1 MPSPDWIGQTLCVLY
16 PFCSANSVATV
27 GVRVYGWLRHSRW
40 SHPCPANLVTLTAQK
55 FRHLPFSKEVSHES
69 VAGRPLWIRF
79 TSTPCSFF
87 ELYVHC
93 VRGLKRRFAW
103 QVQRT
108 SRTFSS
114 TWQAWH
120 FLHVAKM
127 FAGVGQHERWF
138 WRSCLVAGAV
148 FRWTT
153 FWKVRKHRFVKL
165 SSVLISNMMIPCGGT
180 SDASGSFFVAG
191 AVLCRP
197 RHKSGWDLGKRRCW
211 HFWCSFFMVRAMF
224 CESLTCARATSSSLC
239 ACRIA
244 LVVARFWDCSRN
256 PLVTLCGSDC
266 SRCGA
271 VRILQSRNLLGTW
284 GLSDRSCCVAG
295 FFFEIPSAL
304 CACQIALAVAR
315 CSFHWVKEIL
325 RGDLDKE
332 VFCREFAQRS
342 WQEMSCLCRDLAR
355 RLLLE
360 SLYRD
365 LAQRF
370 CGRDLAKRPLAY
382 TCLTKI

>member
-1 MPSPDWIGQTLCVLY
+1 
-16 PFCSANSVATV
+16 
-27 GVRVYGWLRHSRW
+27 
-40 SHPCPANLVTLTAQK
+40 
-55 FRHLPFSKEVSHES
+55 
-69 VAGRPLWIRF
+69 
-79 TSTPCSFF
+79 
-87 ELYVHC
+87 
-93 VRGLKRRFAW
+93 
-103 QVQRT
+103 
-108 SRTFSS
+108 
-114 TWQAWH
+114 
-120 FLHVAKM
+120 M

-271 VRILQSRNLLGTW
+271 VRIFAIAQPSRHLGPVRSLLLCRGIFFWDPFGT
-284 GLSDRSCCVAG
+284 LRVSDRSRCG
-295 FFFEIPSAL
+295 
-304 CACQIALAVAR
+304 AVLV
-315 CSFHWVKEIL
+315 SL
-325 RGDLDKE
+325 SQGDL
-332 VFCREFAQRS
+332 VRRS
-342 WQEMSCLCRDLAR
+342 WQGG
-355 RLLLE
+355 LL
-360 SLYRD
+360 
-365 LAQRF
+365 
-370 CGRDLAKRPLAY
+370 
-382 TCLTKI
+382 

>member
-1 MPSPDWIGQTLCVLY
+1 L
-16 PFCSANSVATV
+16 
-27 GVRVYGWLRHSRW
+27 WL
-40 SHPCPANLVTLTAQK
+40 
-55 FRHLPFSKEVSHES
+55 FR
-69 VAGRPLWIRF
+69 RCRF

-180 SDASGSFFVAG
+180 SDASGSFSWQAHT
-191 AVLCRP
+191 VLCTSTKKLLRP
-197 RHKSGWDLGKRRCW
+197 RQNVSLD
-211 HFWCSFFMVRAMF
+211 FQCSCFVVGAMF
-224 CESLTCARATSSSLC
+224 CENLTCAHTTLSWLC

-244 LVVARFWDCSRN
+244 LVVARCEFW
-256 PLVTLCGSDC
+256 
-266 SRCGA
+266 
-271 VRILQSRNLLGTW
+271 
-284 GLSDRSCCVAG
+284 
-295 FFFEIPSAL
+295 
-304 CACQIALAVAR
+304 
-315 CSFHWVKEIL
+315 
-325 RGDLDKE
+325 
-332 VFCREFAQRS
+332 
-342 WQEMSCLCRDLAR
+342 
-355 RLLLE
+355 
-360 SLYRD
+360 
-365 LAQRF
+365 
-370 CGRDLAKRPLAY
+370 
-382 TCLTKI
+382 

>member
-1 MPSPDWIGQTLCVLY
+1 MPSPDWTGQTLCVLY
-16 PFCSANSVATV
+16 PFFFSANSVATV

-40 SHPCPANLVTLTAQK
+40 SHP

-114 TWQAWH
+114 TWQAWQ

-211 HFWCSFFMVRAMF
+211 HFWCSFFHG
-224 CESLTCARATSSSLC
+224 
-239 ACRIA
+239 ACYVLWISNM
-244 LVVARFWDCSRN
+244 C
-256 PLVTLCGSDC
+256 
-266 SRCGA
+266 
-271 VRILQSRNLLGTW
+271 SRNLLVA
-284 GLSDRSCCVAG
+284 LCMSDRSRCGPVLRLLAQPSRHSVWVRLLSLWRGANFAIAQSSRHLGPVRSLLLCRG
-295 FFFEIPSAL
+295 IFFLRSLRHFARVRSLSLWRGARFIESRRS
-304 CACQIALAVAR
+304 CA
-315 CSFHWVKEIL
+315 EIL
-325 RGDLDKE
+325 TRRSFVESLRRDLDKRCLACAE
-332 VFCREFAQRS
+332 ILPGEF
-342 WQEMSCLCRDLAR
+342 
-355 RLLLE
+355 
-360 SLYRD
+360 
-365 LAQRF
+365 F
-370 CGRDLAKRPLAY
+370 
-382 TCLTKI
+382 